1 MNPILY
7 SFKTYVFLELTYD
20 LLKVLLLNVK
30 LKTSQKLG
38 QDYFGYL
45 KRKEK
50 KKNHGNSKNHTNFS
64 ISH

>member
-1 MNPILY
+1 MLMKVNLCFMNPILY

-38 QDYFGYL
+38 QDYFGYF
-45 KRKEK
+45 K
-50 KKNHGNSKNHTNFS
+50 FF
-64 ISH
+64 